1 MVRVIGAGFG
11 RTGTHTLK
19 TALEALGFGP
29 AYHMYEVFQHP
40 EHATIWQ
47 AAARGEAV
55 NWDEVLGAYDSTT
68 DWPAAAF
75 YDQHLARWPDAR
87 VILTIRDPESWY
99 RSCRNTIAHGIET
112 WEIPPDEDQVPEM
125 IREVIWEGTFD
136 GRFADRDHALTVYNR
151 HNDEVRAHVPDHQLL
166 VYEVRQGWEPLCR
179 FLGVPVPDA
188 PFPHTNSSEEWAQRR
203 EEEAARSDTQA

>member
-19 TALEALGFGP
+19 TALEMLGFGP

-40 EHATIWQ
+40 EHAAVWQ
-47 AAARGEAV
+47 AAARGEDV
-55 NWDEVLGAYDSTT
+55 NWDDVLSEYHATT

-87 VILTIRDPESWY
+87 VILTVRDPESWY
-99 RSCRNTIAHGIET
+99 TSCRNSIAHGVET
-112 WEIPPDEDQVPEM
+112 WEIPPDEDAVPQM

-136 GRFADRDHALTVYNR
+136 GHFADRDHAVAVYNR
-151 HNDEVRAHVPDHQLL
+151 HNDDVRARVPNDQLL
-166 VYEVRQGWEPLCR
+166 VYNVREGWEPLCA
-179 FLGVPVPDA
+179 FLGVPVPDE
-188 PFPHTNSSEEWAQRR
+188 PFPHTNTSEEWAQRR
-203 EEEAARSDTQA
+203 EEEVTRSEAEA